1 MVAEEWKASDNKI
14 QGGPA
19 IVHAPQVVTD
29 CTLYMMKWMIVYQV
43 TNAPQDVA
51 DNLGK
56 LYDSLFVTK
65 DVPDGNL
72 GHRS

>member
-1 MVAEEWKASDNKI
+1 
-14 QGGPA
+14 
-19 IVHAPQVVTD
+19 
-29 CTLYMMKWMIVYQV
+29 MMKWMIVYQV
-43 TNAPQDVA
+43 TNVPQDVA